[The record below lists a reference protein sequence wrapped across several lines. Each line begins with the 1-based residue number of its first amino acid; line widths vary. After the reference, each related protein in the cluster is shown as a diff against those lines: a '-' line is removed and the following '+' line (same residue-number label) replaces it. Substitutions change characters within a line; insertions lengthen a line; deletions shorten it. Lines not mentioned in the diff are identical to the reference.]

1 MTTKIRPASDYVLV
15 KGKPR
20 DPLTEG
26 GIIIPETAR
35 DKSVF
40 VEVVAVGPGLWLEE
54 AQRRREPEVRPGDV
68 AVLTCWG
75 VNEVQVDGEDYLLV
89 REHELLAVVTDPTVK
104 VSWVAR

>member
-1 MTTKIRPASDYVLV
+1 MTKIKPNADYVLV
-15 KGKPR
+15 KGTPPDR
-20 DPLTEG
+20 QTESG
-26 GIIIPETAR
+26 LIIPETAR

-75 VNEVQVDGEDYLLV
+75 LNEIQVDGEDYLLV